1 MQGPYHQ
8 VPPEL
13 WSHKTDELINA
24 FPLRMNELV
33 DIVLAS
39 WSDIF
44 KTTVGDRKFVIG
56 QQLFF
61 PPQVLGNMLEQLIG
75 HELSERYPWQ
85 WRLSNDASEKDV
97 VCIPD
102 SSYSFEI
109 KTSSHRSQIFG
120 NRSYAQPT
128 ENGKK
133 SKSGYYLAINFDKVE
148 RNVKDPRIRKIRF
161 GWLDHSDWRG
171 QTAATGQQARLSL
184 EVERNKLRSLY
195 DGGSPS
201 K

>member
-8 VPPEL
+8 LSQEL
-13 WSHKTDELINA
+13 WSHKTDELIAA

-33 DIVLAS
+33 EIVLSS

-44 KTTVGDRKFVIG
+44 KTTVGARKFAIG
-56 QQLFF
+56 QQLIF
-61 PPQVLGNMLEQLIG
+61 PPQVLGSMLEQLIG
-75 HELSERYPWQ
+75 HELSERHPWQ
-85 WRLSNDASEKDV
+85 WRLGSEASEKDV

-102 SSYSFEI
+102 SNFSFEI

-133 SKSGYYLAINFDKVE
+133 SKSGYYLAVNFDKVE
-148 RNVKDPRIRKIRF
+148 RNAKDPSIRKIRF

-171 QTAATGQQARLSL
+171 QAAATGQQANLSV
-184 EVERNKLRSLY
+184 EVARHKLRTLY
-195 DGGSPS
+195 EGSAS